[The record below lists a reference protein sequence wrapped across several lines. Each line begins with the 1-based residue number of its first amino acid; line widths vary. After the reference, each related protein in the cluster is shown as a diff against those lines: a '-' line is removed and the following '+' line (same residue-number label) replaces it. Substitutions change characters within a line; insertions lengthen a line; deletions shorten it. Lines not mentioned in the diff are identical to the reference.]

1 MNLGNLDF
9 AIGGINPSG
18 IGATIYRIAKKA
30 ITAWPTIGNDPNA
43 QEGTVTSLSI
53 YNGNFTVASGAIWD
67 KLYST
72 QGKGKATFEVTGET
86 DCKMYTN
93 KASLSFPDLTAEAL
107 AFCKAAANGDF
118 VFIVKAA
125 GRYHVIGSPDY
136 RAVISPSGDTGDAAG
151 SAKGVTFEVECPDVT
166 PLPIY
171 EGTLDLEGGTLNC
184 KTDVFT
190 PTPAPNPNDE

>member
-9 AIGGINPSG
+9 LIGGINPSG
-18 IGATIYRIAKKA
+18 IGATIYRIAKKD
-30 ITAWPTIGNDPNA
+30 IVSWPTIVNDPGA
-43 QEGTVTSLSI
+43 TGAVSTLSQ
-53 YNGNFTVASGAIWD
+53 YAGNFALAEDAVWD

-72 QGKGKATFEVTGET
+72 QGKGKITFEVIGEV
-86 DCKMYTN
+86 DCKMYNN

-125 GRYHVIGSPDY
+125 GRFHVIGSPDY
-136 RAVISPSGDTGDAAG
+136 RAVISPSGDSGDAAG

-171 EGTLDLEGGTLNC
+171 VGTLAVTGGSIDC
-184 KTDVFT
+184 SDGSFT
-190 PTPAPNPNDE
+190 PSN

>member
-18 IGATIYRIAKKA
+18 IGATIYRIAKSL
-30 ITAWPTIGNDPNA
+30 IVSWPSINDDPNA
-43 QEGTVTSLSI
+43 STGTVSSLSK
-53 YNGNFTVASGAIWD
+53 YSGSFVLADEAVWD

-72 QGKGKATFEVTGET
+72 QGKGKATFEVTGEV

-125 GRYHVIGSPDY
+125 GRFHVIGSPDY
-136 RAVISPSGDTGDAAG
+136 RATISPTGDTGDAAG
-151 SAKGVTFEVECPDVT
+151 SAKGVSFEVECPDVT
-166 PLPIY
+166 PLPLY
-171 EGTLDLEGGTLNC
+171 VGELTLSDGTLDCSDGS
-184 KTDVFT
+184 FT
-190 PTPAPNPNDE
+190 PAS

>member
-9 AIGGINPSG
+9 KIGGINPSG
-18 IGATIYRIAKKA
+18 IGATIYRIAKKD
-30 ITAWPTIGNDPNA
+30 ITAWPTIGNDPDA
-43 QEGTVTSLSI
+43 STGTVASLSK
-53 YNGNFTVASGAIWD
+53 YSGNFTLAEDAVWD

-72 QGKGKATFEVTGET
+72 QGKGKATFEVTGEV

-136 RAVISPSGDTGDAAG
+136 RATISPTGDTGDAAG

-166 PLPIY
+166 PLPLY
-171 EGTLDLEGGTLNC
+171 EGDIVMADGTLDCSTGT
-184 KTDVFT
+184 FT
-190 PTPAPNPNDE
+190 PAS

>member
-18 IGATIYRIAKKA
+18 IGATIYRIAKSA
-30 ITAWPTIGNDPNA
+30 IVSWPTIVNDPTA
-43 QEGTVTSLSI
+43 TGAVSTLSS
-53 YNGNFTVASGAIWD
+53 YNGDFTLATDAVWD

-72 QGKGKATFEVTGET
+72 QGKGKITFEVTGEV
-86 DCKMYTN
+86 DCKMYNN

-136 RAVISPSGDTGDAAG
+136 RAVISPTGDSGDAAG

-171 EGTLDLEGGTLNC
+171 AGELVLADGTLDC
-184 KTDVFT
+184 ATDTFT
-190 PTPAPNPNDE
+190 PAG

>member
-18 IGATIYRIAKKA
+18 IGATIYRIAKSA
-30 ITAWPTIGNDPNA
+30 IVSWPTIVNDPTA
-43 QEGTVTSLSI
+43 TGAVSTLSS
-53 YNGNFTVASGAIWD
+53 YNGDFTLATDAVWD

-72 QGKGKATFEVTGET
+72 QGKGKITFEVTGEV
-86 DCKMYTN
+86 DCKMYNN

-118 VFIVKAA
+118 VFIVKSA

-136 RAVISPSGDTGDAAG
+136 RAVISPTGDSGDAAG

-171 EGTLDLEGGTLNC
+171 AGELVLADGTLDC
-184 KTDVFT
+184 ATDTFT
-190 PTPAPNPNDE
+190 PA

>member
-18 IGATIYRIAKKA
+18 IGATIYRIAKSA
-30 ITAWPTIGNDPNA
+30 ILSWPTIVNDPTA
-43 QEGTVTSLSI
+43 TGAVSTLSS
-53 YNGNFTVASGAIWD
+53 YNGDFSLATDAVWD

-72 QGKGKATFEVTGET
+72 QGKGKITFEVTGEV
-86 DCKMYTN
+86 DCKMYNN

-136 RAVISPSGDTGDAAG
+136 RAVISPTGDSGDAAG

-171 EGTLDLEGGTLNC
+171 AGDLELADGTLDC
-184 KTDVFT
+184 ATDTFT
-190 PTPAPNPNDE
+190 PAG

>member
-18 IGATIYRIAKKA
+18 IGATIYRIAKRDIA
-30 ITAWPTIGNDPNA
+30 AWPTIVDDPTA
-43 QEGTVTSLSI
+43 TGQVSTLSS
-53 YNGNFTVASGAIWD
+53 YAGNFTLVTDAVWD

-72 QGKGKATFEVTGET
+72 QGKGKVTFEVTGEV

-107 AFCKAAANGDF
+107 AFCKAAANGDY

-125 GRYHVIGSPDY
+125 GRFHVIGSPDY
-136 RAVISPSGDTGDAAG
+136 RCTISPTGDSGDAAG

-171 EGTLDLEGGTLNC
+171 VGTLELADGELDCSDGS
-184 KTDVFT
+184 FT
-190 PTPAPNPNDE
+190 PAS

>member
-18 IGATIYRIAKKA
+18 IGATIYRIAKSA
-30 ITAWPTIGNDPNA
+30 ILSWPTIVNDPTA
-43 QEGTVTSLSI
+43 TGAVSTLSS
-53 YNGNFTVASGAIWD
+53 YNGDFSLATDAVWD

-72 QGKGKATFEVTGET
+72 QGKGKITFEVTGEV
-86 DCKMYTN
+86 DCKMYNN

-125 GRYHVIGSPDY
+125 GRFHVIGSPDY
-136 RAVISPSGDTGDAAG
+136 RAVISPTGDSGDAAG

-171 EGTLDLEGGTLNC
+171 AGDLVLADGTLDC
-184 KTDVFT
+184 ATDTFT
-190 PTPAPNPNDE
+190 PSD

>member
-18 IGATIYRIAKKA
+18 IGATIYRVAKRDIA
-30 ITAWPTIGNDPNA
+30 AWPTIVDDPTA
-43 QEGTVTSLSI
+43 TGQVSTLSS
-53 YNGNFTVASGAIWD
+53 YAGNFTLVADAVWD

-72 QGKGKATFEVTGET
+72 QGKGKVTFEVTGEV

-107 AFCKAAANGDF
+107 AFCKAAANGDY

-125 GRYHVIGSPDY
+125 GRFHVIGSPDY
-136 RAVISPSGDTGDAAG
+136 RCTISPTGDSGDAAG

-171 EGTLDLEGGTLNC
+171 VGTLELADGELDCSDGS
-184 KTDVFT
+184 FT
-190 PTPAPNPNDE
+190 PAS

>member
-18 IGATIYRIAKKA
+18 IGATIYRIAKSA
-30 ITAWPTIGNDPNA
+30 IVSWPTIVNDPTA
-43 QEGTVTSLSI
+43 TGAVSTLSS
-53 YNGNFTVASGAIWD
+53 YSGDFTLATDAVWD

-72 QGKGKATFEVTGET
+72 QGKGKITFEVTGEV
-86 DCKMYTN
+86 DCKMYNN

-136 RAVISPSGDTGDAAG
+136 RAVISPTGDSGDAAG

-171 EGTLDLEGGTLNC
+171 AVDLELADGTLDC
-184 KTDVFT
+184 ATDTFT
-190 PTPAPNPNDE
+190 PAG

>member
-18 IGATIYRIAKKA
+18 IGATIYRIAKSA
-30 ITAWPTIGNDPNA
+30 ILSWPTIVNDPTA
-43 QEGTVTSLSI
+43 TGAVSTLSS
-53 YNGNFTVASGAIWD
+53 YNGDFTLAADAVWD

-72 QGKGKATFEVTGET
+72 QGKGKITFEVTGEV
-86 DCKMYTN
+86 DCKMYNN

-136 RAVISPSGDTGDAAG
+136 RAVISPTGDSGDAAG

-171 EGTLDLEGGTLNC
+171 AGDLELADGTLNC
-184 KTDVFT
+184 ATDTFT
-190 PTPAPNPNDE
+190 PAG

>member
-1 MNLGNLDF
+1 MSLGHLDF
-9 AIGGINPSG
+9 KIGGINPSG
-18 IGATIYRIAKKA
+18 IGATIYRIAKKD
-30 ITAWPTIGNDPNA
+30 ITAWPTIGNDPDA
-43 QEGTVTSLSI
+43 ATGTVDSLSK
-53 YNGNFTVASGAIWD
+53 YNGDFTLAEDAVWD

-72 QGKGKATFEVTGET
+72 QGKGKATFEVTGEV

-136 RAVISPSGDTGDAAG
+136 RATISPTGDTGDAAG

-166 PLPIY
+166 PLPLY
-171 EGTLDLEGGTLNC
+171 EGDIVMADGTLDCSTGT
-184 KTDVFT
+184 FT
-190 PTPAPNPNDE
+190 PAS

>member
-18 IGATIYRIAKKA
+18 IGATIYRIAKSA
-30 ITAWPTIGNDPNA
+30 IVSWPTIVNDPTA
-43 QEGTVTSLSI
+43 TGAVSTLSS
-53 YNGNFTVASGAIWD
+53 YSGDFTLATDAVWD

-72 QGKGKATFEVTGET
+72 QGKGKITFEVTGEV
-86 DCKMYTN
+86 DCKMYNN

-136 RAVISPSGDTGDAAG
+136 RAVISPTGDSGDAAG

-171 EGTLDLEGGTLNC
+171 AGDLELADGTLDC
-184 KTDVFT
+184 ATDTFT
-190 PTPAPNPNDE
+190 PAS

>member
-18 IGATIYRIAKKA
+18 IGATIYRIAKRD
-30 ITAWPTIGNDPNA
+30 IVAWPTIIDDPTA
-43 QEGTVTSLSI
+43 TGQVSTLSS
-53 YNGNFTVASGAIWD
+53 YAGNFTLATDAVWD

-72 QGKGKATFEVTGET
+72 QGKGKVTFEVTGEV

-107 AFCKAAANGDF
+107 AFCKAAANGDY

-125 GRYHVIGSPDY
+125 GRFHVIGSPDY
-136 RAVISPSGDTGDAAG
+136 RCTISPTGDSGDAAG

-171 EGTLDLEGGTLNC
+171 VGTLELADGELDCSDGS
-184 KTDVFT
+184 FT
-190 PTPAPNPNDE
+190 PAS

>member
-18 IGATIYRIAKKA
+18 IGATIYRIAKSA
-30 ITAWPTIGNDPNA
+30 IVSWPTIVNDPTA
-43 QEGTVTSLSI
+43 TGAVSTLSS
-53 YNGNFTVASGAIWD
+53 YNGDFTLAADAVWD

-72 QGKGKATFEVTGET
+72 QGKGKITFEVTGEV
-86 DCKMYTN
+86 DCKMYNN

-136 RAVISPSGDTGDAAG
+136 RAVISPTGDSGDAAG

-171 EGTLDLEGGTLNC
+171 AGDLELADGTLDC
-184 KTDVFT
+184 ATDTFT
-190 PTPAPNPNDE
+190 PAS

>member
-18 IGATIYRIAKKA
+18 IGATIYRVAKRDIA
-30 ITAWPTIGNDPNA
+30 AWPTIVDDPTA
-43 QEGTVTSLSI
+43 TGQVSTLSS
-53 YNGNFTVASGAIWD
+53 YAGNFTLVTDAVWD

-72 QGKGKATFEVTGET
+72 QGKGKVTFEVTGEV

-125 GRYHVIGSPDY
+125 GRFHVIGSPDY
-136 RAVISPSGDTGDAAG
+136 RCTISPTGDSGDAAG

-166 PLPIY
+166 PLPLY
-171 EGTLDLEGGTLNC
+171 VGELALSDGTLDCSDGS
-184 KTDVFT
+184 FT
-190 PTPAPNPNDE
+190 PAS

>member
-18 IGATIYRIAKKA
+18 IGATIYRIAKSL
-30 ITAWPTIGNDPNA
+30 IVSWPSINDDPNA
-43 QEGTVTSLSI
+43 STG
-53 YNGNFTVASGAIWD
+53 TVASLSKYSGSFVLADDAVWD

-72 QGKGKATFEVTGET
+72 QGKGKATFEVTGEV

-151 SAKGVTFEVECPDVT
+151 SAKGVNFEVECPDVT
-166 PLPIY
+166 PLPLY
-171 EGTLDLEGGTLNC
+171 EGKLELADGELDCADGS
-184 KTDVFT
+184 FT
-190 PTPAPNPNDE
+190 PSN

>member
-18 IGATIYRIAKKA
+18 IGATIYRIAKSK
-30 ITAWPTIGNDPNA
+30 IVSWPSINDDPNA
-43 QEGTVTSLSI
+43 GEGAVTSLSK
-53 YNGNFTVASGAIWD
+53 YSGSFVLADAAVWD

-72 QGKGKATFEVTGET
+72 QGKGKATFEVTGEV

-166 PLPIY
+166 PLPLY
-171 EGTLDLEGGTLNC
+171 EGKLELADGELDCADGS
-184 KTDVFT
+184 FT
-190 PTPAPNPNDE
+190 PSN

>member
-18 IGATIYRIAKKA
+18 IGATIYRIAKSL
-30 ITAWPTIGNDPNA
+30 ITAWPTINNDPNA
-43 QEGTVTSLSI
+43 ASGTPTSLSK
-53 YNGNFTVASGAIWD
+53 YTGNFTLADDAVWD

-72 QGKGKATFEVTGET
+72 QGKGKVTFEVTGEV

-107 AFCKAAANGDF
+107 AFCKAAANGDY

-136 RAVISPSGDTGDAAG
+136 RSVISPAGDSGDAAG

-166 PLPIY
+166 PLPLY
-171 EGTLDLEGGTLNC
+171 EGTLALTGGSLDCSTGE
-184 KTDVFT
+184 FT
-190 PTPAPNPNDE
+190 PANE

>member
-18 IGATIYRIAKKA
+18 IGATIYRIAKSA
-30 ITAWPTIGNDPNA
+30 IVSWPTIVNDPTA
-43 QEGTVTSLSI
+43 TGAVSTLSS
-53 YNGNFTVASGAIWD
+53 YSGDFTLATDAVWD

-72 QGKGKATFEVTGET
+72 QGKGKITFEVTGEV
-86 DCKMYTN
+86 DCKMYNN

-136 RAVISPSGDTGDAAG
+136 RAVISPTGDSGDAAG
-151 SAKGVTFEVECPDVT
+151 SAKGVTFEVECHDVT

-171 EGTLDLEGGTLNC
+171 AGELVLADGTLDC
-184 KTDVFT
+184 ATDTFT
-190 PTPAPNPNDE
+190 PAS

>member
-18 IGATIYRIAKKA
+18 IGATIYRIAKSL
-30 ITAWPTIGNDPNA
+30 IVSWPSINDDPNA
-43 QEGTVTSLSI
+43 GEGAVTSLSK
-53 YNGNFTVASGAIWD
+53 YSGSFVLADAAVWD

-72 QGKGKATFEVTGET
+72 QGKGKATFEVTGEV

-166 PLPIY
+166 PLPLY
-171 EGTLDLEGGTLNC
+171 EGKLELADGELDCADGS
-184 KTDVFT
+184 FT
-190 PTPAPNPNDE
+190 PSN

>member
-18 IGATIYRIAKKA
+18 IGATIYRIAKSA
-30 ITAWPTIGNDPNA
+30 ILSWPTIVNDPTA
-43 QEGTVTSLSI
+43 TGAVSTLSS
-53 YNGNFTVASGAIWD
+53 YNGDFTLAADAVWD

-72 QGKGKATFEVTGET
+72 QGKGKITFEVTGEV
-86 DCKMYTN
+86 DCKMYNN

-136 RAVISPSGDTGDAAG
+136 RAVISPTGDSGDAAG

-171 EGTLDLEGGTLNC
+171 AGDLELADGTLDC
-184 KTDVFT
+184 ATDTFT
-190 PTPAPNPNDE
+190 PAG

>member
-18 IGATIYRIAKKA
+18 IGATIYRIAKSK
-30 ITAWPTIGNDPNA
+30 IVSWPSINDDPNA
-43 QEGTVTSLSI
+43 GEGAVTSLSK
-53 YNGNFTVASGAIWD
+53 YAGSFVLADAAVWD

-72 QGKGKATFEVTGET
+72 QGKGKATFEVTGEV

-166 PLPIY
+166 PLPLY
-171 EGTLDLEGGTLNC
+171 EGKLELADGELDCADGS
-184 KTDVFT
+184 FT
-190 PTPAPNPNDE
+190 PSN

>member
-1 MNLGNLDF
+1 M
-9 AIGGINPSG
+9 
-18 IGATIYRIAKKA
+18 
-30 ITAWPTIGNDPNA
+30 
-43 QEGTVTSLSI
+43 TSLSK
-53 YNGNFTVASGAIWD
+53 YSGSFVLADAAVWD

-72 QGKGKATFEVTGET
+72 QGKGKATFEVTGEV

-166 PLPIY
+166 PLPLY
-171 EGTLDLEGGTLNC
+171 EGKLELADGELDCADGS
-184 KTDVFT
+184 FT
-190 PTPAPNPNDE
+190 PSN

>member
-18 IGATIYRIAKKA
+18 IGATIYRIAKSK
-30 ITAWPTIGNDPNA
+30 IVSWPSINDDPNA
-43 QEGTVTSLSI
+43 GEGAVTSLSK
-53 YNGNFTVASGAIWD
+53 YSGSFVLADAAVWD

-72 QGKGKATFEVTGET
+72 QGKGKATFEVTGEV

-151 SAKGVTFEVECPDVT
+151 SAKGVPFEVECPDVT
-166 PLPIY
+166 PLPLY
-171 EGTLDLEGGTLNC
+171 EGKLELADGELDCADGS
-184 KTDVFT
+184 FT
-190 PTPAPNPNDE
+190 PSN

>member
-18 IGATIYRIAKKA
+18 IGATIYRIAKSA
-30 ITAWPTIGNDPNA
+30 ILSWPTIVNDPTA
-43 QEGTVTSLSI
+43 TGAVSTLSS
-53 YNGNFTVASGAIWD
+53 YNGDFTLATDAVWD

-72 QGKGKATFEVTGET
+72 QGKGKITFEVTGEV
-86 DCKMYTN
+86 DCKMYNN

-136 RAVISPSGDTGDAAG
+136 RAVISPTGDSGDAAG

-171 EGTLDLEGGTLNC
+171 AGDLELADGTLDC
-184 KTDVFT
+184 ATDTFT
-190 PTPAPNPNDE
+190 PAS

>member
-18 IGATIYRIAKKA
+18 IGATIYRIAKSA
-30 ITAWPTIGNDPNA
+30 IVSWPTIVNDPTA
-43 QEGTVTSLSI
+43 TGAVSTLSS
-53 YNGNFTVASGAIWD
+53 YNGDFTLATDAVWD

-72 QGKGKATFEVTGET
+72 QGKGKITFEVTGEV
-86 DCKMYTN
+86 DCKMYNN

-107 AFCKAAANGDF
+107 AFCTAAANGDF

-136 RAVISPSGDTGDAAG
+136 RAVISPTGDSGDAAG

-171 EGTLDLEGGTLNC
+171 AGDLVLADGTLDC
-184 KTDVFT
+184 ATDTFT
-190 PTPAPNPNDE
+190 PAS

>member
-18 IGATIYRIAKKA
+18 IGATIYRIAKRDIA
-30 ITAWPTIGNDPNA
+30 AWPTIVDDPTA
-43 QEGTVTSLSI
+43 TGQVSTLSS
-53 YNGNFTVASGAIWD
+53 YAGNFTLVTDAVWD

-72 QGKGKATFEVTGET
+72 QGKGKVTFEVTGEV

-107 AFCKAAANGDF
+107 AFCKAAANGDY

-125 GRYHVIGSPDY
+125 GRFHVIGSPDY
-136 RAVISPSGDTGDAAG
+136 RCTISPTGDSGDAAG

-171 EGTLDLEGGTLNC
+171 VGTLELADGELDCSDGS
-184 KTDVFT
+184 FT
-190 PTPAPNPNDE
+190 PSS